1 MNVPLSQRSGE
12 ITQSEI
18 RAMTAACKRVGG
30 INMAQGICDLGVPR
44 QVQEGVTRAMA
55 DGFNSYGPYAG
66 LPPIREAIAGKMEAY
81 NGIRCDPDRNLIL
94 SAGSTGAFYCACLT
108 LLNPGDEVIL
118 MEPFYGYHVNM
129 LKAAGAVPRI
139 VTMQP
144 PDWTFSIDELEQ
156 AVTSRTR
163 AIVVCTPGNPSGKV
177 FTETEIKAIGALA
190 VKHDFVIITD
200 EIYEYFVYDGRR
212 HVSPGSMPEIADR
225 TVTVSGYSKTFSITG
240 WRIGYC
246 VCPAE
251 LTETIGHMN
260 DLVYVCAPT
269 PLQMGVAAGI
279 RELPDSFYADLCDQ
293 FHRKRER
300 ICNALDEA
308 GLLPYVPQGSY
319 YVLAEAS
326 ALPGETSRDKA
337 LHLLEKTGV
346 ASVPGSA
353 FYIDG
358 GESVIRLC
366 YAKPDDEL
374 DEACSRLKRL

>member
-1 MNVPLSQRSGE
+1 
-12 ITQSEI
+12 
-18 RAMTAACKRVGG
+18 
-30 INMAQGICDLGVPR
+30 
-44 QVQEGVTRAMA
+44 VQEGVTRAMA